1 MKEVVNFQATA
12 RVIRVNSGQSLIR
25 TYFIE
30 IMPKPCT
37 CLYFGCV
44 VLAATKILFDFCLVI
59 SFTHS
64 DIPAQSTVLVRGF
77 PIPRQPETEMALNEA
92 LLYHDFFISR

>member
-1 MKEVVNFQATA
+1 
-12 RVIRVNSGQSLIR
+12 
-25 TYFIE
+25 
-30 IMPKPCT
+30 MPKPCT

-44 VLAATKILFDFCLVI
+44 VLATTKTLFDFCLAL

-64 DIPAQSTVLVRGF
+64 DIPAQSTILVSGF
-77 PIPRQPETEMALNEA
+77 PIPRQPETEVALNEA